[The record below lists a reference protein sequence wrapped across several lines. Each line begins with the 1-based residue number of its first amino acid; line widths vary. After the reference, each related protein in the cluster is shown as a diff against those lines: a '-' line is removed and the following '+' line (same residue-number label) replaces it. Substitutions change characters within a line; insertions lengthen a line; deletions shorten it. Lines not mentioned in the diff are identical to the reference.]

1 MNDSYC
7 EVVYFF
13 ESLCNNFYLGHTYI
27 LSIEN
32 PSIVSLITIF
42 LFGNEMLYVCN
53 ITHQDKYKTV
63 DCLFEKNCYQ
73 LTF

>member
-13 ESLCNNFYLGHTYI
+13 ESLCSNFYLGHTYI

-32 PSIVSLITIF
+32 PSIVSLN
-42 LFGNEMLYVCN
+42 GG
-53 ITHQDKYKTV
+53 HQ
-63 DCLFEKNCYQ
+63 
-73 LTF
+73 